1 MEISMRVWN
10 FLIVI
15 MATPN
20 NLLNLANVAVRFS
33 NNRNRM
39 QDDHSRTV
47 I

>member
-20 NLLNLANVAVRFS
+20 NLLNLANVAVRFFQQS
-33 NNRNRM
+33 GTGCKM
-39 QDDHSRTV
+39 ITAEL
-47 I
+47 

>member
-20 NLLNLANVAVRFS
+20 NLLNLANVAVRFFQQS
-33 NNRNRM
+33 EPDAR
-39 QDDHSRTV
+39 
-47 I
+47 